1 MMDEVFNALSHNIRR
16 RIIIMIGNHG
26 SVSYTDM
33 TSLELEPGTL
43 YFHLDILTKSDN
55 PLVERTGNKRY
66 TLTELGLAAYGLI
79 LQGEDQIQWTSTER
93 ADTRWSRAIVSNAL
107 GMSPII
113 KRIQTDPWRF
123 WLEILIFLG
132 CYGYL
137 ASIVDLLPV
146 FLFFIEGTFDLGI
159 SILAAFLS
167 WLVTFLLIELLS
179 IPILG
184 KREFSRGLFM
194 TVPIAFLPNV
204 VIELLWFILPATEV
218 LVGWPLTIMLTATI
232 VWSTYILTI
241 AVARAKTVRLSRA
254 AIVTLVV
261 TNANLFLLA
270 LMNLILIT

>member
-1 MMDEVFNALSHNIRR
+1 MDKESIMDGVFNALSHNIRR

-66 TLTELGLAAYGLI
+66 ALTELGHAAFGLI

-93 ADTRWSRAIVSNAL
+93 ADTRWSSAIVSNAL

-113 KRIQTDPWRF
+113 RRIQADPWRF
-123 WLEILIFLG
+123 WLEILLFLG

-137 ASIVDLLPV
+137 ASRVGLLPV
-146 FLFFIEGTFDLGI
+146 SLFFIEGTFDLGI
-159 SILAAFLS
+159 SILAAFS
-167 WLVTFLLIELLS
+167 AWLVTYLLVEALS

-184 KREFSRGLFM
+184 KREFS
-194 TVPIAFLPNV
+194 P
-204 VIELLWFILPATEV
+204 
-218 LVGWPLTIMLTATI
+218 
-232 VWSTYILTI
+232 
-241 AVARAKTVRLSRA
+241 
-254 AIVTLVV
+254 
-261 TNANLFLLA
+261 
-270 LMNLILIT
+270 

>member
-1 MMDEVFNALSHNIRR
+1 
-16 RIIIMIGNHG
+16 MIGNHG

-43 YFHLDILTKSDN
+43 YFHLDILTKSDE

-66 TLTELGLAAYGLI
+66 TLTELGHAAYGLI
-79 LQGEDQIQWTSTER
+79 LQGEDEIQWVSSERTE
-93 ADTRWSRAIVSNAL
+93 TRWSSAIVSDAL
-107 GMSPII
+107 GMSAVI
-113 KRIQTDPWRF
+113 KRIQADPWRF

-132 CYGYL
+132 GYGYL
-137 ASIVDLLPV
+137 AYRVGLLPV
-146 FLFFIEGTFDLGI
+146 FMFFIEGTFDLGI
-159 SILAAFLS
+159 SILHGIIA
-167 WLVTFLLIELLS
+167 WVVTFLLVEALS

-204 VIELLWFILPATEV
+204 VIELLWFFLPETEV
-218 LVGWPLTIMLTATI
+218 LVGWPLTLMLTAAI

-270 LMNLILIT
+270 LMNLILST